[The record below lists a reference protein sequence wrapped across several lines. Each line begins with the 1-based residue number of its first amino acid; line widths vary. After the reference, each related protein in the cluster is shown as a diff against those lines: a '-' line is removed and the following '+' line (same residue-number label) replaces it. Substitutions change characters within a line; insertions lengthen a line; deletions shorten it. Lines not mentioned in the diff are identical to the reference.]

1 MWSGR
6 IIFASVIVLL
16 SGTRCEAQWYAG
28 WYGGWSGEGSTPYS
42 SAVRAQATFVAAAG
56 QATESYARAA
66 LTAER
71 ARSQYLDNQA
81 KYLEWRQQQRA
92 ISEERQMA
100 RLAALRTKVANR
112 PTPPRPIDLYPPL
125 GADQLDRVTGEI
137 QWPPCLL
144 DPQYEMERSL
154 IEAALRSRAESGPD
168 ERTDV
173 ILHDTAWRMLS
184 KRPPTM
190 RGLDSQTH
198 LACCRFMKSLMLEG
212 EFSAEVLR

>member
-1 MWSGR
+1 M
-6 IIFASVIVLL
+6 AAAALVLL
-16 SGTRCEAQWYAG
+16 SGGRCEAQWYSG

-42 SAVRAQATFVAAAG
+42 SGVKAEASLLAAG
-56 QATESYARAA
+56 GQAAESFARARLA
-66 LTAER
+66 AER

-81 KYLEWRQQQRA
+81 RYVEWRQQQRA
-92 ISEERQMA
+92 ISEERHA
-100 RLAALRTKVANR
+100 SRLAALRARAANR

-125 GADQLDRVTGEI
+125 AADQLDRVTGEI
-137 QWPPCLL
+137 HWPPCLL
-144 DPQYEMERSL
+144 DPQYAAERSL

-173 ILHDTAWRMLS
+173 ILHDTAWKMLS
-184 KRPPTM
+184 KRPPSM